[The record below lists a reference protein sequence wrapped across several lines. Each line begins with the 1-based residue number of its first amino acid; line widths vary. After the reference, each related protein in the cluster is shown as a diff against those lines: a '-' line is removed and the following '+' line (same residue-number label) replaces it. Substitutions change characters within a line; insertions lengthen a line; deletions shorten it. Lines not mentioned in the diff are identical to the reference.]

1 MTIKTT
7 KNNKKA
13 GHFHQP
19 AVNLLYFIIKMFSP
33 DGKCGRKTTE
43 RTEKMF
49 EVTIIKSFSAAH
61 LLAEIGGKCEELHGH
76 NFKVEVTVGAPAL
89 NSEGILIDF
98 RLVKKWL
105 KDVLDRMDHQHL
117 NDLSFFAGINP
128 SSENI
133 SLYIYQEM
141 QTMVKETAVK
151 ILRVKVWESENAAVS
166 YLDEKGDGLETRGD
180 RGKKI

>member
-1 MTIKTT
+1 
-7 KNNKKA
+7 
-13 GHFHQP
+13 
-19 AVNLLYFIIKMFSP
+19 
-33 DGKCGRKTTE
+33 
-43 RTEKMF
+43 MF

-105 KDVLDRMDHQHL
+105 QDVLNRMDHQHL
-117 NDLSFFAGINP
+117 NDLPFFAGKNP

-133 SLYIYQEM
+133 AYLIYRELKDS
-141 QTMVKETAVK
+141 VREAGIKLLA
-151 ILRVKVWESENAAVS
+151 VKVWESENAAVT
-166 YLDEKGDGLETRGD
+166 YRED
-180 RGKKI
+180 